1 MARATIDGE
10 DGEEEAAAAQ
20 EDVDVVPEVGL
31 ALRRGLVGGLG
42 RRRRHHTFGL
52 ALGHGGARCAKPL
65 RALGIVAEK
74 ELVSPEEAVSGRTCL
89 ARRGETLP
97 G

>member
-31 ALRRGLVGGLG
+31 ALRRGLVRGLG
-42 RRRRHHTFGL
+42 RRRRHHTFSRCS
-52 ALGHGGARCAKPL
+52 GARRCGSL
-65 RALGIVAEK
+65 NRC
-74 ELVSPEEAVSGRTCL
+74 GRWGL
-89 ARRGETLP
+89 
-97 G
+97 